1 MPAGSSYTRGNS
13 SLLIEMKG
21 IVMDFGPVRAV
32 DHVDFEVKPGEI
44 VGLLGENGA
53 GKSTLMNVLAGTF
66 PPTEGEILLDG
77 QKVRMS
83 NALHAMKLGIRFI
96 HQELNLCNDLNVFE
110 NLFLAEEMLGKARL
124 LNKKEMAKRTLE
136 VFQRMHVQID
146 PWALVETLQPAEKQ
160 IVEIA
165 RALLFKCDLI
175 IMDEPTTA
183 LTNREIDNL
192 FVIMRQLKD
201 EGVSFIYISHKMPEI
216 FEICETY
223 YVLRDGKLVGKGNIA
238 DIDESGITEMMI
250 GRTLADDDFSH
261 KEYYGTD
268 EIALEAEHLSG
279 DSFEDIS
286 FQLHKGEII
295 AFTGLQS
302 SGRDML
308 ADALFGII
316 PHTGKLEI
324 KGKSMHR
331 HSLRSFMRN
340 GVAMV
345 PRSRKER
352 GIHNDLSIIDNFS
365 MAHYNTLLRKLLIS
379 PKEERKRF
387 LRGKDN
393 LSIKSDNPRNP
404 ITSLSG
410 GNQQKVILGRWLEA
424 NADVLIFDN
433 PTQGI
438 DVGTKFEIYH
448 LILNLARNGK
458 AIVVFSAEFPE
469 IFKVAD
475 SCVVMYKG
483 RVNAVLSRDQL
494 SEKNI
499 MYYSTGSNLEGMKNE
514 KTN

>member
-1 MPAGSSYTRGNS
+1 
-13 SLLIEMKG
+13 
-21 IVMDFGPVRAV
+21 
-32 DHVDFEVKPGEI
+32 
-44 VGLLGENGA
+44 
-53 GKSTLMNVLAGTF
+53 MNVLAGTF
-66 PPTEGEILLDG
+66 PPTEGEIMLDG
-77 QKVRMS
+77 QKVRMT

-110 NLFLAEEMLGKARL
+110 NLFLAEELLGKGRL

-192 FVIMRQLKD
+192 FVIMRQLKG

-250 GRTLADDDFSH
+250 GRMLADDDFSH
-261 KEYYGTD
+261 KEYFGTD
-268 EIALEAEHLSG
+268 EIALEADHLSG

-286 FQLHKGEII
+286 FKLHKGEII

-324 KGKSMHR
+324 NGKSMHR
-331 HSLRSFMRN
+331 RSLRSFMRN

-352 GIHNDLSIIDNFS
+352 GIHNDLSIIDNYS
-365 MAHYNTLLRKLLIS
+365 MAHYNTLLKKLLIS
-379 PKEERKRF
+379 LKEEKKRF

-393 LSIKSDNPRNP
+393 LSIKSDNPKNP

-469 IFKVAD
+469 IYKVAD

-483 RVNAVLSRDQL
+483 RINAVLNRDQL

>member
-1 MPAGSSYTRGNS
+1 MLT
-13 SLLIEMKG
+13 EMKG

-32 DHVDFEVKPGEI
+32 DHVDFTVKPGEI

-77 QKVRMS
+77 RTVRVGS
-83 NALHAMKLGIRFI
+83 ALQAMKLGIRFI

-110 NLFLAEEMLGKARL
+110 NLYLAQELLGAGRL
-124 LNKKEMAKRTLE
+124 LNKKEMAERTGE
-136 VFQRMHVQID
+136 VFARMRVNID
-146 PWALVETLQPAEKQ
+146 PWTVVKNLQPAEKQ
-160 IVEIA
+160 LVEIA

-183 LTNREIDNL
+183 LSNREIENL
-192 FVIMRQLKD
+192 FVIMRQLRA

-223 YVLRDGKLVGKGNIA
+223 YVLRDGRLVGSGRIA
-238 DIDESGITEMMI
+238 DTTESLITEMMI
-250 GRTLADDDFSH
+250 GRALAQDDFTN
-261 KEYYGTD
+261 KEYFGTD
-268 EIALEAEHLSG
+268 EVALEAEHLSG
-279 DSFEDIS
+279 DSFSDIS
-286 FQLHKGEII
+286 FRLHKGEIM

-308 ADALFGII
+308 ADALFGVI
-316 PHTGKLEI
+316 PFTGSLKVN
-324 KGKSMHR
+324 GRSMQKVSIR
-331 HSLRSFMRN
+331 GFMRR

-352 GIHNDLSIIDNFS
+352 GIHNDLSIVDNNS
-365 MAHYNTLLRKLLIS
+365 MGFYNTRMKSLLIS
-379 PKEERKRF
+379 PKTERARFRRVKEE
-387 LRGKDN
+387 
-393 LSIKSDNPRNP
+393 LSIKADNPKNP

-410 GNQQKVILGRWLEA
+410 GNQQKVILGRWLETD
-424 NADVLIFDN
+424 ADVLIFDN

-448 LILNLARNGK
+448 LILNLARKGK
-458 AIVVFSAEFPE
+458 AVLVFSQEFPE

-483 RVNAVLSRDQL
+483 RVNAVLPRAEL
-494 SEKNI
+494 TEKNM
-499 MYYSTGSNLEGMKNE
+499 MYYSTGSNLEGMKHE
-514 KTN
+514 QTDRAQ